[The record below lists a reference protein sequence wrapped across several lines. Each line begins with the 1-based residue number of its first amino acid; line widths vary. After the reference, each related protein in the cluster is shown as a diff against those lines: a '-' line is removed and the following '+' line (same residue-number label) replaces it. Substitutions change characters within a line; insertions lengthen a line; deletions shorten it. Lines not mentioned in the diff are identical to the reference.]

1 MKKLFLSIAVLGLL
15 ASCTPEAIS
24 DHTEQATDELNT
36 STTTEIEKGEIKDGD
51 I

>member
-15 ASCTPEAIS
+15 ASCTPEALS
-24 DHTEQATDELNT
+24 DNTEKATDETN
-36 STTTEIEKGEIKDGD
+36 TTTDIKKGEIKDGD